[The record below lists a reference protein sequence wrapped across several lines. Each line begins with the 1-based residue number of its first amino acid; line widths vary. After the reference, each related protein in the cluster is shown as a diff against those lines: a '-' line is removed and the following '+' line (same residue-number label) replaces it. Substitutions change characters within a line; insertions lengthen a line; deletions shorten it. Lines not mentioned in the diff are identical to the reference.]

1 MTLEQ
6 AQALRVGDMVKYR
19 TSTTET
25 LEIVTGRIGDER
37 DTECVVELR
46 TIAVLLDEE
55 NKFDIGDEGWING
68 HNVGSFE
75 KIA

>member
-6 AQALRVGDMVKYR
+6 AQTLKVGDMVKYR
-19 TSTTET
+19 NSTTET
-25 LEIVTGRIGDER
+25 LEVVTKEWAYRGGMTCSIE
-37 DTECVVELR
+37 VR

-55 NKFDIGDEGWING
+55 NKFDVGDEGWING